1 MTGPAIPAP
10 TTTSQG
16 VSRNRSRPGG
26 TPVPLVGDASTFVIE
41 ALAGNLAHVKNL
53 QDRVALITGGSSG
66 IGLGTAEVFARAG
79 ARLAILGR
87 SAEHLQKA
95 GDKLRRMGSQ
105 VLEIQADI
113 SQNSEME
120 RAIQT
125 IEKEWARLDIVFA
138 NAGINGVWAP
148 LEDLRPEEWEQTLRV
163 NLTGT
168 YNTIRCSLPLLKQR
182 GGSVI
187 INSSVNGTR
196 MFSNTG
202 CTAYACSKAAQ
213 VAMAKMLALELA
225 PQKIRVNVICPGWI
239 ESDIDEATEK
249 RDLEK
254 ITPAVK
260 FPKGAVPL
268 TEGSPGSAEQ
278 VGNVVHFLA
287 SDLSSH
293 ITGTEIWVDGAQ
305 SLLQG

>member
-1 MTGPAIPAP
+1 MKT
-10 TTTSQG
+10 
-16 VSRNRSRPGG
+16 
-26 TPVPLVGDASTFVIE
+26 
-41 ALAGNLAHVKNL
+41 L
-53 QDRVALITGGSSG
+53 QEKVALITGGSSG
-66 IGLGTAEVFARAG
+66 IGLGTAEVFAREG

-87 SAEHLQKA
+87 SRPHLQAA
-95 GDKLRRMGSQ
+95 GSKLRRLGAA
-105 VLEIQADI
+105 VLEIQADV
-113 SQNSEME
+113 SRADEMQQ
-120 RAIQT
+120 AIET
-125 IEKEWARLDIVFA
+125 IRKEWNRLDIVFA

-148 LEDLRPEEWEQTLRV
+148 MEELQPEEWEHTLRV

-168 YNTIRCSLPLLKQR
+168 YNTIRSSLPLLKKR
-182 GGSVI
+182 GGSII

-239 ESDIDEATEK
+239 ESDIEDATEK

-254 ITPAVK
+254 IAPAVEY
-260 FPKGAVPL
+260 PEGAVPL
-268 TEGSPGSAEQ
+268 TQGAPGSAEQ
-278 VGNVVHFLA
+278 VGNVVLFLA
-287 SDLSSH
+287 SDMAGH
-293 ITGTEIWVDGAQ
+293 VTGSEIWVDGAQ